1 MEGLEAI
8 LMNPG
13 KPGVDYVLRY
23 SRKNQNQTLLSEWPA
38 STDCAIKRHRFKAR
52 ISINHFC
59 PEDSEFM
66 RNLLMVSA
74 AVLLVTN
81 LACPTVSRAEQEGL
95 AEESHTQQGV
105 PDEQRIVADLTGH
118 FVVGSESSSEF
129 RGITPLSNVQNGL
142 IRSSTRKGDQLEFRV
157 TLILTADNE
166 NKRNLAQ
173 VDSLVI
179 YRQLEGAWEL
189 LSVAT
194 GSVRDTGGFDLT
206 MQNYLQDGC

>member
-1 MEGLEAI
+1 
-8 LMNPG
+8 
-13 KPGVDYVLRY
+13 
-23 SRKNQNQTLLSEWPA
+23 
-38 STDCAIKRHRFKAR
+38 
-52 ISINHFC
+52 
-59 PEDSEFM
+59 M

-118 FVVGSESSSEF
+118 FVVGSESSSGF
-129 RGITPLSNVQNGL
+129 RGVTPLSNVQNGL
-142 IRSSTRKGDQLEFRV
+142 IRSSTRKGDLLEFRV

-166 NKRNLAQ
+166 NIRTRAQ
-173 VDSLVI
+173 VDSLVT
-179 YRQLEGAWEL
+179 YHQLEGAWEL

-194 GSVRDTGGFDLT
+194 GSVRETAAFELT

>member
-1 MEGLEAI
+1 
-8 LMNPG
+8 
-13 KPGVDYVLRY
+13 
-23 SRKNQNQTLLSEWPA
+23 
-38 STDCAIKRHRFKAR
+38 
-52 ISINHFC
+52 
-59 PEDSEFM
+59 M

-74 AVLLVTN
+74 VVSLVTY
-81 LACPTVSRAEQEGL
+81 LACPAVSRAEQEGL

-118 FVVGSESSSEF
+118 FVVGSESSSGF
-129 RGITPLSNVQNGL
+129 RGVTPLSNVQNGL
-142 IRSSTRKGDQLEFRV
+142 IRSSTRKGDLLEIRV
-157 TLILTADNE
+157 TLILTADNV

-173 VDSLVI
+173 VDSLVT

-194 GSVRDTGGFDLT
+194 GSVQDTGAFDLT